1 MTKIQ
6 PSSFLISPTKT
17 KHHHNI
23 IIPFQHHHNNFLT
36 SNSSVSKNRSSGGGR
51 RKTRKKNKM
60 FKWLN
65 LPLQI
70 VVEYITDMEK
80 KIRDDTPYLVDHL
93 CDHHQRMNPHT
104 TCCYPIFDP
113 CFNNFSKNKKIKNK
127 SKNKSKG
134 LHVATT

>member
-36 SNSSVSKNRSSGGGR
+36 SNSSVSKNGSSGGGR

-93 CDHHQRMNPHT
+93 CDHHQRVNPHT
-104 TCCYPIFDP
+104 TNNCYHTPMRGCHVPILP
-113 CFNNFSKNKKIKNK
+113 LIVQRL
-127 SKNKSKG
+127 
-134 LHVATT
+134 LHLI